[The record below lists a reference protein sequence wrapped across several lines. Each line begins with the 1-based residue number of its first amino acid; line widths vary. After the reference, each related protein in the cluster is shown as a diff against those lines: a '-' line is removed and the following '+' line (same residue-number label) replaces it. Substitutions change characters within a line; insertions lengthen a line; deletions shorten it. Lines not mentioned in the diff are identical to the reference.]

1 MPLKR
6 ISIQI
11 RKASLVFEKYANQ
24 LLLPYDLTVS
34 QFKILM
40 LLLRSK
46 EGGLHQTDLERCF
59 CMTNP
64 TVTGLVQNL
73 EKKGL
78 ICRKTDPEDKRSK
91 LLTPS
96 AHALAVKE
104 ELFALS
110 DQLEAR
116 MTENLTE
123 EECSLLR
130 GLLAKI
136 LNEPV

>member
-24 LLLPYDLTVS
+24 LLLPYDLTAS

-46 EGGLHQTDLERCF
+46 EGELRQTDLEKYF

-64 TVTGLVQNL
+64 TVTGLEQNL

-78 ICRKTDPEDKRSK
+78 ISRKTDPEDKRSK

-96 AHALAVKE
+96 ARTQAMKE
-104 ELFALS
+104 KLFSLS

-130 GLLAKI
+130 ELLAKI